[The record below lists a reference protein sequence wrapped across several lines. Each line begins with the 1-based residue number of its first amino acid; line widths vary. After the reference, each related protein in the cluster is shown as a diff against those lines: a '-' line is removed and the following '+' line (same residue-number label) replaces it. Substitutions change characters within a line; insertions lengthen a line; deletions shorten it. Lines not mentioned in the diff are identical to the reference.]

1 MLRKNIDLMAPVGS
15 YESLMAAIRAGAN
28 SVYFG
33 IEKLNMRARS
43 SNNFT
48 FEDLKNIVDI
58 CNEADV
64 KTYLTV
70 NTVIYDGELEKMRQ
84 VIDAAAQAKVSAV
97 IVSDTA
103 VMQYAFKKGVE
114 IHASTQLNI
123 SNIEAVEFYSQFCDI
138 IVTARELNLEQVA
151 EITRQ
156 IKERNIT
163 GPSGKLVEIE
173 VFCHGAL
180 CMAISGK
187 CYMSLYEYN
196 HSANRGECLQNCRR
210 TYILT
215 DKESGAEIEVDN
227 EYLMSPKDLSTISF
241 VDKIIEAGVSVLKI
255 EGRARSAEYV
265 KTVVEC
271 YNQAISS
278 VLDNTYTQEKIDKWT
293 EKLSTVFNRGFWDGY
308 YLGQKLGEWSRQ
320 HGSKASKTK
329 VFLGKVIN
337 YYSNIGV
344 AEIKLETDEEL
355 LINDEIVI
363 LGPSTGA
370 VQQVVEEIQF
380 DYKAVKKVKQ
390 GDLFSIKTD
399 ELVRRGDK
407 LYKLAD
413 TEELKKRNK
422 ERKIRK
428 ADE

>member
-1 MLRKNIDLMAPVGS
+1 
-15 YESLMAAIRAGAN
+15 
-28 SVYFG
+28 
-33 IEKLNMRARS
+33 
-43 SNNFT
+43 
-48 FEDLKNIVDI
+48 
-58 CNEADV
+58 
-64 KTYLTV
+64 
-70 NTVIYDGELEKMRQ
+70 
-84 VIDAAAQAKVSAV
+84 
-97 IVSDTA
+97 
-103 VMQYAFKKGVE
+103 
-114 IHASTQLNI
+114 
-123 SNIEAVEFYSQFCDI
+123 
-138 IVTARELNLEQVA
+138 
-151 EITRQ
+151 
-156 IKERNIT
+156 
-163 GPSGKLVEIE
+163 
-173 VFCHGAL
+173 
-180 CMAISGK
+180 MAISGK